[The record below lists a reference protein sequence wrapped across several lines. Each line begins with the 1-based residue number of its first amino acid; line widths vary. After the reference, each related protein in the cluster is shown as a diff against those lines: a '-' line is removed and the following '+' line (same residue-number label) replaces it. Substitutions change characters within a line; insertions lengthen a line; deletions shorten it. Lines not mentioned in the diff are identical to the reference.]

1 MKVTKLQ
8 CEAMNHPIG
17 LSVSNPRL
25 SWQLETDKRGDGQKA
40 FQIWVY
46 EEVIDSPV
54 NMLIFYSGTLEAEEQ
69 FLVLDEVIL
78 NSGCR
83 YLWKVVVTDKGG
95 TAWESEEAY
104 FEMGLLRCV

>member
-1 MKVTKLQ
+1 
-8 CEAMNHPIG
+8 MNHPIG

-54 NMLIFYSGTLEAEEQ
+54 NMLIFYSGTLEAE
-69 FLVLDEVIL
+69 
-78 NSGCR
+78 
-83 YLWKVVVTDKGG
+83 
-95 TAWESEEAY
+95 
-104 FEMGLLRCV
+104 